1 MPRKFRLGRHRK
13 NEFTK
18 KKLACT
24 LVVEHVPVPQGFI
37 LLQAPSGDAL
47 SQNAVSK
54 PEMALQDSCEEG
66 LSTPAT
72 VPISL
77 VVSVP
82 LDTLMSTSAPT
93 LEMMQYTIRILSAL
107 PPGMS
112 SLHQ

>member
-1 MPRKFRLGRHRK
+1 MSSQKRSW
-13 NEFTK
+13 
-18 KKLACT
+18 
-24 LVVEHVPVPQGFI
+24 LVP
-37 LLQAPSGDAL
+37 PSGDAL
-47 SQNAVSK
+47 SQ
-54 PEMALQDSCEEG
+54 EG

-93 LEMMQYTIRILSAL
+93 LEMMQYTIRVLSAL